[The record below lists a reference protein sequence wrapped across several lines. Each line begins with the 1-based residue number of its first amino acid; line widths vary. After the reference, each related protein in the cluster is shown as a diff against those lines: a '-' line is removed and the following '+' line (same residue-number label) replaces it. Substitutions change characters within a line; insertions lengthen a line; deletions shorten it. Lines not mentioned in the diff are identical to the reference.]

1 MRERRVIVGLEQ
13 VAAVRQARQGRE
25 PDPVAAATLAL
36 LAGADGVSVELRPDR
51 LYVQDRDARV
61 LRQTVERGFHMQLPA
76 QPDLIRLALEIRPDG
91 VTLLPEIADSLAPAA
106 GLDVAAQIG
115 ALGEVARALED
126 GKIQSGVLIA
136 PDIEQVK
143 SAHRAGVA
151 AVQLH
156 TFRFAEGG
164 PDRDDE
170 FARLGDAARLS
181 RKLGLRVAAGGS
193 LDYRSLR
200 SLLEIEEIDE
210 FRIGYA
216 VVARGMLVG
225 LERAVQELK
234 ALVG

>member
-51 LYVQDRDARV
+51 LHVQDRDARV
-61 LRQTVERGFHMQLPA
+61 LRQTVERGFQMQLPA
-76 QPDLIRLALEIRPDG
+76 LPELIRLALEIRPDS
-91 VTLLPEIADSLAPAA
+91 VTLLPEIPDSLSPAA

-115 ALGEVARALED
+115 VLGELARALED

-151 AVQLH
+151 SVQLH
-156 TFRFAEGG
+156 TVRFAEGG
-164 PDRDDE
+164 PDCDDE

-181 RKLGLRVAAGGS
+181 HKLGLRVAAGGC

-200 SLLEIEEIDE
+200 ALLEIEEIDE
-210 FRIGYA
+210 FRVGYA
-216 VVARGMLVG
+216 VVARGLLVG
-225 LERAVQELK
+225 LERAVRELR
-234 ALVG
+234 ALVD